1 MILKEKGRLF
11 PKKGTGHLMKH
22 ILLIGMILLISGCS
36 EPHMSTIYPDDKQ
49 MILKDRAVDLPMP
62 FYDLS
67 MKSQDYPRCHKKGF
81 CSLFPEFRE
90 SDFIKMNHPWN
101 MMTDE
106 NGYSV
111 GIEQTLSNGAIVLS
125 YGIGFSS
132 YITPYTDADRALER
146 GDKEYIS
153 NRYRQGTEKNGR
165 VYYINAHVEHH
176 GKENYPCM
184 VYEEYT
190 PANRYL
196 KTETR
201 IKHIT
206 CYKFNPERT
215 MKKIVS
221 IQLIYTRVPN
231 LPKELEPLAREY
243 TYEDLQKRSRRILDS
258 LYIKDGWE
266 K

>member
-1 MILKEKGRLF
+1 VK
-11 PKKGTGHLMKH
+11 HL
-22 ILLIGMILLISGCS
+22 LLIGMILLISGCS

-132 YITPYTDADRALER
+132 YITPYTDADRALEN
-146 GDKEYIS
+146 GDEEFIRKYYNS
-153 NRYRQGTEKNGR
+153 YVGKQYGNGDIVR
-165 VYYINAHVEHH
+165 IPFQIKHY
-176 GKENYPCM
+176 GKESYPCT
-184 VYEEYT
+184 V
-190 PANRYL
+190 
-196 KTETR
+196 TETYR
-201 IKHIT
+201 PMGKGWNTETYFKYIE
-206 CYKFNPERT
+206 CSKFNPERT
-215 MKKIVS
+215 MAKGVGIK
-221 IQLIYTRVPN
+221 LIYTRVPN

>member
-1 MILKEKGRLF
+1 MIKNIIFSAMVLLITGCANQPGQTAVLNVFTSADKFNHHWMLKHEHYEAATPVAKDGDWNEMMR
-11 PKKGTGHLMKH
+11 GWITGQSDSGHGLHLMTK
-22 ILLIGMILLISGCS
+22 
-36 EPHMSTIYPDDKQ
+36 
-49 MILKDRAVDLPMP
+49 KDSYLAYDID
-62 FYDLS
+62 FYVS
-67 MKSQDYPRCHKKGF
+67 
-81 CSLFPEFRE
+81 
-90 SDFIKMNHPWN
+90 
-101 MMTDE
+101 
-106 NGYSV
+106 
-111 GIEQTLSNGAIVLS
+111 
-125 YGIGFSS
+125 
-132 YITPYTDADRALER
+132 ITPYTDADRALER

-243 TYEDLQKRSRRILDS
+243 TYEDLQKRSQRILDS
-258 LYIKDGWE
+258 LYIKDEWE